1 MTWTAFAIL
10 AMFFKWNLNGFWVGS
25 QIYDLKS
32 RVSFTVWTIQ
42 LVKLGFNFPPLRLL
56 VKNFWRSE
64 MAETARSAAVPALPV
79 VRPGKQ
85 KDFRCWYLRI
95 CFELFPWF
103 SPFALHIARLYRI
116 FSRVSFRLSREH
128 STTSLE
134 LCISWLNLRSAV
146 MVYSSQYLLQF

>member
-1 MTWTAFAIL
+1 MESEWLLSGQPIL
-10 AMFFKWNLNGFWVGS
+10 WPEIKGLIHSLNHPTS
-25 QIYDLKS
+25 QAH
-32 RVSFTVWTIQ
+32 FQ
-42 LVKLGFNFPPLRLL
+42 KLGFNFPPLRLL

-85 KDFRCWYLRI
+85 KDFRCWYSRI